1 MSAPT
6 KSCITVH
13 SSPAEWNVD
22 HCYLCVALS
31 FIIPAPS
38 KPVVSIVL
46 GIPAITRGVSNGLS
60 DKYAPSQKGRTAK
73 SWRDSV
79 FMASQSWKA
88 VTRQEKQSL
97 VLSYPMMPSLLWGNA
112 FTHWVKARN
121 TAERVSYCISV
132 SLSNL
137 DICCSLTTVT
147 VLIISYHN
155 DIQFVPQAEKAELV
169 AQAKNIM
176 QSPDGSGSS
185 GAEASST
192 RKRRQPATTPSRLS
206 IVSQESA

>member
-1 MSAPT
+1 MAGQCFYGFT
-6 KSCITVH
+6 ELE
-13 SSPAEWNVD
+13 SSDPAGEAEFGAFLPD
-22 HCYLCVALS
+22 D
-31 FIIPAPS
+31 
-38 KPVVSIVL
+38 
-46 GIPAITRGVSNGLS
+46 AIT
-60 DKYAPSQKGRTAK
+60 
-73 SWRDSV
+73 
-79 FMASQSWKA
+79 A
-88 VTRQEKQSL
+88 VGQ
-97 VLSYPMMPSLLWGNA
+97 
-112 FTHWVKARN
+112 WVKARN

>member
-60 DKYAPSQKGRTAK
+60 DKYAPSHGQVMAGQCFYGFTELESSDPAGEAEFGAFLPDDAITA
-73 SWRDSV
+73 V
-79 FMASQSWKA
+79 GQ
-88 VTRQEKQSL
+88 
-97 VLSYPMMPSLLWGNA
+97 
-112 FTHWVKARN
+112 WVKARN
-121 TAERVSYCISV
+121 TAERVSYCINV

-137 DICCSLTTVT
+137 DISCSLTTVT

-169 AQAKNIM
+169 NIM

-192 RKRRQPATTPSRLS
+192 RKRRQPATTPSRLG